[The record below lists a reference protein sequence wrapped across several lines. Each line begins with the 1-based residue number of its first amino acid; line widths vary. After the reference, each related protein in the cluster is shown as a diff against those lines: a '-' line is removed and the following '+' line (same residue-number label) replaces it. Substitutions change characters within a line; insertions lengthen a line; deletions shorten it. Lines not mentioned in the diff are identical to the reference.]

1 MSPGRE
7 ALTRSLEAAGYV
19 PDVGTVT
26 TAHLALSLGRPALFE
41 GEPGVGK
48 TEIANALATV
58 LGRRLIRL
66 QCYEGLDASQALYEW
81 NHARQLLHLKRA
93 EAEGIEEDS
102 LYDNRFLIERPLLAA
117 ARAGA
122 SCVLLID
129 EVDRAD
135 AAFEAFLLEF
145 LADFAISI
153 PELGRVLAPSP
164 PLVVLTSNRTREL
177 HDALRRRCCYH
188 WIDFPSRQR
197 ELRILRARVPG
208 LSEAVAAKIV
218 GALSELRALP
228 LARKPGVAETVDWT
242 RAAGVLAAEGEPW
255 DKALH
260 LSLGLLVK
268 EREDEAVAEPALA
281 GLLGEEKEPP
291 P

>member
-1 MSPGRE
+1 
-7 ALTRSLEAAGYV
+7 
-19 PDVGTVT
+19 
-26 TAHLALSLGRPALFE
+26 
-41 GEPGVGK
+41 
-48 TEIANALATV
+48 
-58 LGRRLIRL
+58 
-66 QCYEGLDASQALYEW
+66 
-81 NHARQLLHLKRA
+81 
-93 EAEGIEEDS
+93 
-102 LYDNRFLIERPLLAA
+102 
-117 ARAGA
+117 
-122 SCVLLID
+122 VLLID

-208 LSEAVAAKIV
+208 LPEAVAAKIV

-228 LARKPGVAETVDWT
+228 LAKKPGVAETVDWT

-255 DKALH
+255 DKALR

-268 EREDEAVAEPALA
+268 EREDEAVAKTALA
-281 GLLGEEKEPP
+281 GLLGVEKEPP